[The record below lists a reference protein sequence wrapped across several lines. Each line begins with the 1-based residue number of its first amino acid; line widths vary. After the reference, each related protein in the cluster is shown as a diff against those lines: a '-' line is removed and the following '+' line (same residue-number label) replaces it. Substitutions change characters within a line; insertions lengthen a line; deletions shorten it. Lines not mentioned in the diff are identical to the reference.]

1 MAMPLMEG
9 QEVKTSNAWLEKLIA
24 TVKAR
29 PGAME
34 KTIFELQAKDWRTQA
49 APDISA
55 EQLAEWMG
63 VLKRQGVT
71 SFGYYPD
78 NFLENSPDLKTIR
91 PALSNQWNP

>member
-1 MAMPLMEG
+1 MFQKRKGVGFLTG
-9 QEVKTSNAWLEKLIA
+9 VTLIHCFLS
-24 TVKAR
+24 VSKV
-29 PGAME
+29 GV
-34 KTIFELQAKDWRTQA
+34 FELQAKDWRTQA

-55 EQLAEWMG
+55 TQLAQWMG